1 MNNIITNEEEI
12 KNSGDLDTNNNSQSY
27 DQFLKDRTLLQILPS
42 LYSGGVERGTVEI
55 ARAAVNAGMN
65 SMVVSSGGK
74 LVNQIESDGSK
85 HITIDAESKNP
96 LTIRSNSK
104 ELIEIIEEHNVD
116 IVHARSRAPAWSAYK
131 ACQKTNAHFI
141 TTFHGLH
148 SLKGIGKRKYN
159 SVMTFGEKVITAS
172 QFISDHIQKEYDVPK
187 EKILVIPRGV
197 DMDYFDPDKV
207 SDDRVNALKAK
218 WGINDNRPVIFLPG
232 RITRWK
238 GQDFLLDSLS
248 RLTEAPSY
256 YCIIAGDSF
265 RHPKY
270 HMELTQ
276 KIIELNLGKF
286 VKIVDSTD
294 DMPAAYKLSN
304 LVISASQKP
313 EAFGRVAIEAQAM
326 GKPVVVTNIGGS
338 RETVINGTTGR
349 RVDPNFTK
357 EMSEGIL
364 KGLMLSDSQKQNIAR
379 VNRQHIF
386 DNFSLEQMCSKTLG
400 LYKSIINNEVI

>member
-12 KNSGDLDTNNNSQSY
+12 KQSNDINSDSK
-27 DQFLKDRTLLQILPS
+27 FLKGKTLLQILPS

-65 SMVVSSGGK
+65 SIVVSSGGK
-74 LVNQIESDGSK
+74 LVSQIENDGSK

-96 LTIRSNSK
+96 FTIRSNSK
-104 ELIEIIEEHNVD
+104 ELIEIIEEYNVD

-131 ACQKTNAHFI
+131 ACQKTNAHFV

-159 SVMTFGEKVITAS
+159 SVMTFGEKVIAAS
-172 QFISDHIQKEYDVPK
+172 QFISEHIQNEYDVPL
-187 EKILVIPRGV
+187 EKISVIPRGV
-197 DMDYFDPDKV
+197 DMEYFDPENV
-207 SDDRVNALKAK
+207 SEDRIKALKSK
-218 WGINDNRPVIFLPG
+218 WGITDNRPVIFLPG

-256 YCIIAGDSF
+256 HCIIAGDSF
-265 RHPKY
+265 RHPKF
-270 HMELTQ
+270 HTELTQ
-276 KIIELNLGKF
+276 KILELNLGKF

-313 EAFGRVAIEAQAM
+313 EAFGRIAIEAQAM

-338 RETVINGTTGR
+338 KETVIDGTTGR

-364 KGLMLSDSQKQNIAR
+364 KGLMLSENQKHNIAIT
-379 VNRQHIF
+379 NRQHIL
-386 DNFSLEQMCSKTLG
+386 DNFSLDQMCSKTLD
-400 LYKSIINNEVI
+400 LYKSILNNNAIG